1 MTSSYRIRQLAE
13 KDLEQIWLYT
23 FHEWG
28 IEQADKYIRLLIAR
42 FSWLSENQR
51 LGKRRDDIK
60 PGYYCFPEGRHLIF
74 YMLSQDGI
82 DIIGIPHQSMDI
94 IGHFEEIM

>member
-1 MTSSYRIRQLAE
+1 MTASYTVRKLAE
-13 KDLEQIWLYT
+13 NDLEQIWLYT

-28 IEQADKYIRLLIAR
+28 IEQADKYIRLLLAR
-42 FSWLSENQR
+42 CSWLSENPR

-74 YMLSQDGI
+74 YTIAKISI

-94 IGHFEEIM
+94 VGHIG

>member
-1 MTSSYRIRQLAE
+1 MTASYTIRQLAE
-13 KDLEQIWLYT
+13 NDLEQIWLYT

-28 IEQADKYIRLLIAR
+28 IEQADKYLRLLLIR
-42 FSWLSENQR
+42 FSWLSKNPR
-51 LGKRRDDIK
+51 LGKQRDDIK

-74 YMLSQDGI
+74 YTLTKSGI

-94 IGHFEEIM
+94 IDYFA

>member
-28 IEQADKYIRLLIAR
+28 IEQADKYIHLLIAR

-51 LGKRRDDIK
+51 LGNNGIK
-60 PGYYCFPEGRHLIF
+60 
-74 YMLSQDGI
+74 
-82 DIIGIPHQSMDI
+82 SMENQWNQWQNQQI
-94 IGHFEEIM
+94 NGNQWGEINGVRLH

>member
-1 MTSSYRIRQLAE
+1 MTASYTLRKLAE

-28 IEQADKYIRLLIAR
+28 IEQADKYIHNLLSRI
-42 FSWLSENQR
+42 SWLSKNPQ
-51 LGKRRDDIK
+51 LGKQRNDIK

-74 YMLSQDGI
+74 YTLAKSAIQV
-82 DIIGIPHQSMDI
+82 IGIPHQSMDI
-94 IGHFEEIM
+94 IGHIG